1 MKAFLIDVPVLILFF
16 NNPGRLKQVFEQ
28 VKLARPSE
36 LFLYQDGPRN
46 DSDLAG
52 IHACREIVSDID
64 WDCTVHRMY
73 QTQNYGCD
81 PSEYISQKW
90 AFSMVDKCVILE
102 DDDVP
107 AVTFFQFCKELL
119 DKYEH
124 DERITMIAGLNH
136 DEITKDCPN
145 SYLFTR
151 NISIWGWATWK
162 RVVDRWDENYSFLD
176 DDYARKKF
184 EQMLH
189 SDNLKKDMLNLAQQ
203 HRDKGVPYY
212 ESIHMCNMLMNS
224 GLSIVPQKNM
234 IVNIGFQ
241 NGVHSAGDISLH
253 AKPIREIYLMDKHEM
268 SFPLKHPQYVFED
281 VEYRKRVFKRMG
293 WNAPMTFWGRRIV
306 RHLKM
311 IVRYITKKA

>member
-1 MKAFLIDVPVLILFF
+1 MKPYLIDVPVLILFF
-16 NNPGRLKQVFEQ
+16 NNPDRLKQVFEQ
-28 VKLARPSE
+28 VKLARPSA

-46 DSDLAG
+46 ERDLEG
-52 IHACREIVSDID
+52 IHACREVVNDID
-64 WDCTVHRMY
+64 WECTVHRLY
-73 QTQNYGCD
+73 QPKNLGCD
-81 PSEYISQKW
+81 PSEYVSQKW

-124 DERITMIAGLNH
+124 DERVTMIAGLNH
-136 DEITKDCPN
+136 DEITEDCPN

-176 DDYARKKF
+176 DEYASKKF
-184 EQMLH
+184 EQMLKF
-189 SDNLKKDMLNLAQQ
+189 DNLKKDMLLLA
-203 HRDKGVPYY
+203 HKRRDKGVPYY

-224 GLSIVPQKNM
+224 GLSIVPRKNM
-234 IVNIGFQ
+234 IVNIGFD
-241 NGVHSAGDISLH
+241 NGVHSTGNISLH
-253 AKPIREIYLMDKHEM
+253 AKPIREIYMMDKHEM
-268 SFPLKHPQYVFED
+268 SFPLKHPKYVFED

-293 WNAPMTFWGRRIV
+293 WNAPMTMLYRRIV
-306 RHLKM
+306 RRLKM
-311 IVRYITKKA
+311 LFR

>member
-1 MKAFLIDVPVLILFF
+1 MKPYLIDVPVLILFF
-16 NNPGRLKQVFEQ
+16 NNPNRLKQVFDQ
-28 VKLARPSE
+28 VKLARPSV

-46 DSDLAG
+46 DCDLAG
-52 IHACREIVSDID
+52 IYACREIVSDID
-64 WDCTVHRMY
+64 WDCKVHRLY
-73 QTQNYGCD
+73 QEKNFGCD

-119 DKYEH
+119 DKYEN
-124 DERITMIAGLNH
+124 DERISMIAGLNH
-136 DEITKDCPN
+136 DEITEDCPY

-176 DDYARKKF
+176 DEYARKKF
-184 EQMLH
+184 EKMLRF
-189 SDNLKKDMLNLAQQ
+189 DNLKKNMLFLAQK
-203 HRDKGVPYY
+203 RREKGIAYY

-224 GLSIVPQKNM
+224 GLSIVPKKNM
-234 IVNIGFQ
+234 IVNIGFD
-241 NGVHSAGDISLH
+241 NGVHSAGNINLN
-253 AKPIREIYLMDKHEM
+253 AKPIREIYLMKKHEM
-268 SFPLKHPQYVFED
+268 TFPLNHPQYIFED

-293 WNAPMTFWGRRIV
+293 WNSPMTLLWRRV
-306 RHLKM
+306 ARYTKM
-311 IVRYITKKA
+311 IIHYVLK